1 MEDEWGSREANGI
14 VWKVGRVLSKKIFIS
29 KLVPPQKLQAGRRQ
43 HYEPTA
49 PCTPQHPLL
58 QTWAHGVL
66 APTGAPDRILQAV
79 LQHRM
84 EMRDVK
90 RSQVGSAPF
99 AELVDGCWSHTGLFF
114 MSPL

>member
-49 PCTPQHPLL
+49 PCTPLHPLL
-58 QTWAHGVL
+58 WPLAHGVGTYRGPGWDP
-66 APTGAPDRILQAV
+66 AGCAAAQ
-79 LQHRM
+79 
-84 EMRDVK
+84 
-90 RSQVGSAPF
+90 
-99 AELVDGCWSHTGLFF
+99 DGNEGCKMIPSGICSFC
-114 MSPL
+114 

>member
-1 MEDEWGSREANGI
+1 MVEDEWGSREANGI

-58 QTWAHGVL
+58 QPRAHGVL

-90 RSQVGSAPF
+90 
-99 AELVDGCWSHTGLFF
+99 
-114 MSPL
+114 

>member
-49 PCTPQHPLL
+49 PCTPLHPLL
-58 QTWAHGVL
+58 RPLGL
-66 APTGAPDRILQAV
+66 APTGALDGILQAV

-90 RSQVGSAPF
+90 
-99 AELVDGCWSHTGLFF
+99 
-114 MSPL
+114 